1 MCNWSAYIE
10 ERGIEKGI
18 ERGRAEEIVESS
30 LEFGLPENKILE
42 RLQNKLNIPLNAA
55 QEYFELYG
63 KQTV

>member
-10 ERGIEKGI
+10 ERGIEKG
-18 ERGRAEEIVESS
+18 RAEEIVESS
-30 LEFGLPENKILE
+30 FEFGLPENKILE
-42 RLQNKLNIPLNAA
+42 RLQNKLNIPLNTV

>member
-1 MCNWSAYIE
+1 M

-18 ERGRAEEIVESS
+18 KKGIEKGRAEEIVESS

-42 RLQNKLNIPLNAA
+42 RLQNKLNIPLNTA